1 MFYIVF
7 FARNSVRHAGHGQSN
22 DARMEDQLGQV
33 KAELVAEKEAR
44 EALEVRVRQLENSP
58 PTMTES
64 VDKPHVVIGGLED
77 LERKPK
83 NLCRM
88 C

>member
-7 FARNSVRHAGHGQSN
+7 FARNCVRHAGHGKSN
-22 DARMEDQLGQV
+22 GARMEDQLGQV

-44 EALEVRVRQLENSP
+44 EALEVCVRQLENSP

-64 VDKPHVVIGGLED
+64 VDKSQVVIAGFED
-77 LERKPK
+77 LEGKPRS
-83 NLCRM
+83 LCRM